1 MNEIAPGVFH
11 WTAFHP
17 NIKFDVSSYLVAD
30 SGTAIDPLLPP
41 EGLASF
47 EGREPRQAI
56 LSNRHH
62 LRDAQK
68 LVDEFGDI
76 PIRCHSAGLH
86 EFADGPDVQAF
97 EWGDELAPGITALKV
112 EAICDEET
120 AFRIDIGDGLL
131 VVADAVMR
139 YGDDLHFVP
148 EEHLGDDKETV
159 KAAIREAY
167 AQLLDEP
174 FDSILPAHGSP
185 LMGGGKEALRRFVES
200 S

>member
-17 NIKFDVSSYLVAD
+17 NIKSDVSSYLVAD
-30 SGTAIDPLLPP
+30 SGTAIDPLLPE
-41 EGLASF
+41 EGLAIF
-47 EGREPRQAI
+47 EGREPRQVL

-68 LVDEFGDI
+68 LGDI

-86 EFADGPDVQAF
+86 EFEGGPEVQAF
-97 EWGDELAPGITALKV
+97 EWGDELAPGIAALKV
-112 EAICDEET
+112 AAICDEET
-120 AFRIDIGDGLL
+120 AFRIDIADGLL

-148 EEHLGDDKETV
+148 EEHLGDDKDAV
-159 KAAIREAY
+159 KAAIRGAY
-167 AQLLDEP
+167 AELLDEP
-174 FDSILPAHGSP
+174 FDSILPAHGNP

-200 S
+200 TD